1 MRRSDFLNRV
11 LVLIGISSPSILL
24 NSCSLVDDEM
34 NEEVE
39 VLSEEEI
46 IYQQLKD
53 KTAETG
59 SYLEGKLLY
68 VDITNDNYSS
78 LSEVGNFVNDTDNY
92 VLLLRK
98 TEEDIKAFSNCC
110 PHLGTSNRWSYS
122 NGKFRCANHG
132 NSYGT
137 GTGFIANCSSNTT
150 SGNLKQYDVS
160 LNQDILTV
168 DFDT

>member
-1 MRRSDFLNRV
+1 MRRSDFLNRF

-137 GTGFIANCSSNTT
+137 GTGFIANCSSNTI

>member
-1 MRRSDFLNRV
+1 MRRSDFLNRF

-78 LSEVGNFVNDTDNY
+78 LSEVGNFINDTNNY

-137 GTGFIANCSSNTT
+137 GSGFMANCSSNST

-160 LNQDILTV
+160 INQDILTV